1 MIVFSFTKLSI
12 RDERVLVEA
21 RISETQKLCS
31 SNYYK
36 RRKPISGRCKIMCYI
51 MRRLST
57 TLFLCEIRVETE
69 KIPRTEKR
77 GKILS

>member
-1 MIVFSFTKLSI
+1 MIVFSFTELAI

-36 RRKPISGRCKIMCYI
+36 RRKPISGPCKIMCYI

-69 KIPRTEKR
+69 KIPRTTKR